1 LPERVDVHL
10 KYCVPVKCPVSYN
23 SVSRPAMSSRVETA
37 RIKAELHELESA
49 LNNITDSRIREIVEI
64 RIAELRTKLRRFQN
78 LLRSA

>member
-1 LPERVDVHL
+1 
-10 KYCVPVKCPVSYN
+10 
-23 SVSRPAMSSRVETA
+23 MSSRVETA

-64 RIAELRTKLRRFQN
+64 RIVELRTKLRRFQN